1 MGAMPIKIDAPP
13 QPGPLKTVDAFGGQ
27 MPFYA
32 ITFDKHG
39 TCTSP
44 KSADHLIGQLAA
56 GAATDVLLYS
66 HGWNNDFPTSEMLYD
81 RFVKGMS
88 DMAAAHGG
96 LGAAFRP
103 VFVGIVWPST
113 ALTFGDENGPTIAA
127 AGLAALEQQ
136 ELLDALPPQ
145 ARDEVSDLLAVG
157 KLAPDKAKRLA
168 ELLAPH
174 VGSGDHREGTEGVV
188 EAADLLAAWQSQAD
202 SDDDD
207 DPAAGFTNFGTANGA
222 GTQPAGAAQPAG
234 LLTYL
239 DPRWVVRLATVLLM
253 KDRAGTVGANGVAD
267 LVGRILDQTN
277 ARLFLVGHSYGAKVV
292 MTALAA
298 RQPQRKAEAALLL
311 QPAVSRLC
319 FAADIG
325 DGRAGG
331 FRPVLDRVRQPVFL
345 THSTRDLPLH
355 SIFHLAVRRAKDLG
369 EVQFAGAPSR
379 YAALGGYGPSVGGS
393 LAGECNEIDLPA
405 SGVWP
410 AGLAR
415 PTKIISFDG
424 STTISGHGDISRAEV
439 YWAMLNLLK

>member
-1 MGAMPIKIDAPP
+1 MPIKLEAPA

-27 MPFYA
+27 MPFYV

-39 TCTSP
+39 ACTSP

-66 HGWNNDFPTSEMLYD
+66 HGWNNDFPTSQLLYD
-81 RFVKGMS
+81 RFVTGLS
-88 DMAAAHGG
+88 EMAAAHGG
-96 LGAAFRP
+96 AGAAFRP
-103 VFVGIVWPST
+103 VFVGIAWPST
-113 ALTFGDENGPTIAA
+113 ALTFGDESGPTIAA
-127 AGLAALEQQ
+127 AGVAAVEQD
-136 ELLDALPPQ
+136 ELLDALPQ
-145 ARDEVSDLLAVG
+145 QTRSEVSELLAVG

-174 VGSGDHREGTEGVV
+174 VGSGDNREGVEGAV
-188 EAADLLAAWQSQAD
+188 EAADLLTAWQSQAD

-207 DPAAGFTNFGTANGA
+207 AADGFTNFGTAGA
-222 GTQPAGAAQPAG
+222 QPAADAQAAG

-239 DPRWVVRLATVLLM
+239 DPRWIVRLATVLLM

-267 LVGRILDQTN
+267 LVGRILGESN
-277 ARLFLVGHSYGAKVV
+277 ARLFLVGHSYGCKVV
-292 MTALAA
+292 MTSLAV

-325 DGRAGG
+325 DGRQGG

-345 THSTRDLPLH
+345 THSTRDVPLH

-369 EVQFAGAPSR
+369 EAHIAAVPSR
-379 YAALGGYGPSVGGS
+379 YAALGGYGPSVGGY
-393 LAGECNEIDLPA
+393 LAGECNEVALPD

-410 AGLAR
+410 NGLAR
-415 PTKIISFDG
+415 PTKIVSFDG
-424 STTISGHGDISRAEV
+424 SAIISGHGDISRAEV